1 LCLEDIEQ
9 KILEQIVNRYSLTRH
24 GISNFEIAE
33 CLGLDPEYVGDMM
46 EMLEEQGYVRLSV
59 SFGGHYAAF
68 PEAKGRLMITHPE
81 YIIKKLTAPI
91 MVQVLYDVV
100 EKSDSIPEA
109 DKNSLIN
116 KLKDIKN
123 DPYITSIST
132 GLIVEGVKKAM
143 GL

>member
-1 LCLEDIEQ
+1 LCLEDIE
-9 KILEQIVNRYSLTRH
+9 KRILEQVVNRYNLARR

-33 CLGLDPEYVGDMM
+33 CLKLNPEYVGDML
-46 EMLEEQGYVRLSV
+46 EMLEEQGYVKLSV

-81 YIIKKLTAPI
+81 YMIKKLTGPI
-91 MVQVLYDVV
+91 MIQVLSDVV

-109 DKNSLIN
+109 KKNSLID
-116 KLKDIKN
+116 KLKEIKD

-132 GLIVEGVKKAM
+132 GLIVEGVKKAI